1 MTSRPLPARADLPDS
16 GPFADLLLRHRLA
29 ARLGQRE
36 LANRSGLSERAV
48 RDLERGATT
57 QPRRASVQ
65 AVAAALGLHGDDLT
79 RFLTTA
85 LGTSGAVPVSMSTM
99 DDLVGRSRELRQLAD
114 LVTGGRHR
122 FVTVTG
128 AGGVGKSRLA
138 AELVAAL
145 RHHTT
150 MEIRTLD
157 LAGLTEPDL
166 VGEAIAQ
173 ALDAT
178 AATDRILLVLDRF
191 EHVLPAAPAVADL
204 VRRRPGL
211 SVLITSQRPLR
222 AGWERQ
228 FRLAPLPIGAAVELF
243 ARRAAAVSPGFTLND
258 DNVEAAT
265 AICRAVDGLPL
276 AVELAAARIRLMTP
290 AELAARF
297 GQQLR
302 LLAQGAADLPARHRS
317 LRATIEA
324 SLEVLT
330 PDART
335 LFAWLGAFAGGALLA
350 DIEAVAATLGRERDW
365 LAAAL
370 AELVDTSLI
379 RPSGTAEPGLRAVAD
394 PNVGGGNESRY
405 SMPDAMAELAREH
418 LAALADRIAVE
429 AAVAGRF
436 LERVRRADGTAAICE
451 RSNADNVRA
460 AFQYAVDH
468 DITLLDPAT
477 MRALLLYYEVAG
489 RPREGQRLFTAAA
502 VAGAPN
508 AYVHAGRFARID
520 GDLAEAARLG
530 HLALSLLDPADVAG
544 LTQIRHHLG
553 AVATEAGNG
562 PEARTHFRAA
572 LASARRAKDAGLIAR
587 ALNNLGAASAET
599 GQLLD
604 AQRLFGAALE
614 AKRRMGAND
623 FDIGQSLHNLA
634 EVALELGHHEQALAY
649 AEQTAQ
655 ALPERLAATAA
666 TVRALALLR
675 LGRPDAAR
683 EALRYAET
691 WLTDRQAQRRH
702 EEIRQAALL
711 GLRCSVVLA
720 AVGESGAAAG
730 HLSVGILGAL
740 DSTMRYQDEAATAL
754 EAHAALLAA
763 AHPALAAQFL
773 GASGTLRRRS
783 PRPVSAATAS
793 TSDTATRRCRKSLG
807 DKRFE
812 QESRAG
818 ARLGAAALAEI
829 CARIEGVH
837 RADGARDPWAG
848 PRLA

>member
-1 MTSRPLPARADLPDS
+1 MTSRLLPARADQPDS

-29 ARLGQRE
+29 AGLSQRE
-36 LANRSGLSERAV
+36 LAGRSGLSERAV
-48 RDLERGATT
+48 RDLERGTT
-57 QPRRASVQ
+57 AQPRRASVR
-65 AVAAALGLHGDDLT
+65 AVAAALSLHGDDLT
-79 RFLTTA
+79 RFLATA
-85 LGTSGAVPVSMSTM
+85 MGTNAAVPVAVSTM
-99 DDLVGRSRELRQLAD
+99 DDLVGRARELRQLAD

-128 AGGVGKSRLA
+128 AGGVGKSRLV

-157 LAGLTEPDL
+157 LSGLTEPEL

-173 ALDAT
+173 TLDP
-178 AATDRILLVLDRF
+178 AADRILLVLDRF
-191 EHVLPAAPAVADL
+191 EHVLHAASTVAEL

-222 AGWERQ
+222 TGWERQ
-228 FRLAPLPIGAAVELF
+228 FRLAPLPISSAVELF
-243 ARRAAAVSPGFTLND
+243 ARRAAALTPGFTLGE
-258 DNVEAAT
+258 DNIEAVT

-324 SLEVLT
+324 SLDVVTE
-330 PDART
+330 DART
-335 LFAWLGAFAGGALLA
+335 LFAWLGAFAGGSLLA
-350 DIEAVAATLGRERDW
+350 DIEAAAATLGRDRDW

-370 AELVDTSLI
+370 AELVETSLV
-379 RPSGTAEPGLRAVAD
+379 R
-394 PNVGGGNESRY
+394 VGGNGSRH

-436 LERVRRADGTAAICE
+436 LERVRQADGTTAIGD
-451 RSNADNVRA
+451 RGDGDNVRA
-460 AFQYAVDH
+460 AFQFAVAH

-477 MRALLLYYEVAG
+477 MRALLHYYEVAG

-508 AYVHAGRFARID
+508 AYVHAGRFARLD
-520 GDLAEAARLG
+520 GDLTEAARLG
-530 HLALSLLDPADVAG
+530 HLALSLLDPADTAG
-544 LTQIRHHLG
+544 LSQIRHHLG

-562 PEARTHFRAA
+562 PEARKHFRAA
-572 LASARRAKDAGLIAR
+572 LVLARRAKNAALIAR
-587 ALNNLGAASAET
+587 ALNNLGAVSAET

-604 AQRLFGAALE
+604 AERLFSAALE
-614 AKRRMGAND
+614 AKRRIGAS
-623 FDIGQSLHNLA
+623 DIDICQSLQNLA
-634 EVALELGHHEQALAY
+634 EVAMELGHHEQASAC
-649 AEQTAQ
+649 AEQVVRI
-655 ALPERLAATAA
+655 LPERLNAHAA
-666 TVRALALLR
+666 TVRALALMR
-675 LGRPDAAR
+675 LGRLDAAR
-683 EALRYAET
+683 EALRTVET
-691 WLTDRQAQRRH
+691 WLAERQAQRRH

-730 HLSVGILGAL
+730 HLSAAIPGVL
-740 DSTMRYQDEAATAL
+740 DSTKRYQDEAATAL

-763 AHPALAAQFL
+763 PRPALAAQFL
-773 GASGTLRRRS
+773 GAAGSLRRRS

-793 TSDTATRRCRKSLG
+793 TSDTAERQCRRALG

-818 ARLGAAALAEI
+818 ARLGTAALTEI
-829 CARIEGVH
+829 CTRITG
-837 RADGARDPWAG
+837 R
-848 PRLA
+848 